1 MSAPVGIGDQ
11 LILEEDFD
19 ENYIPNDQDIRVYA
33 KEIGID
39 LDNEMDL
46 MWLAREGIVAPLP
59 PEWKPCQ
66 DVTGHIYY
74 YNFSTGESTWDHPCD
89 EHYRRLVVQ
98 ERERIQ
104 RSATAGSSGPKKKK
118 EKKKTKFKKKKDS
131 AKSGGTTLGSLPAPI
146 GILAPLGGLDARVL
160 VPISGSVF
168 SRSLGSGGLEP
179 LKVSSGPHGA
189 LRSSSAASVLSS
201 KKEEK
206 VYLTMPGFDD
216 EILENES
223 SQRSSDQQLMNLH
236 LDLDDLGGA
245 IKYEDSDISGAV
257 REDER
262 TEPEMQEISGG
273 QSTEPPSRQD
283 SLRAC
288 RLSPLAVRNHLNE
301 TEVKG
306 RKAFEESEKTKKAK
320 EKDEVD
326 KKRKDKNINNGD
338 FKKQAGA
345 HGTLEN
351 KHKEISGDEGE
362 MKNKGDGGGINSL
375 QEQEKSDNL
384 SNKDDRPERIQ
395 PDEIF
400 KRINMNL
407 VVVKE
412 KEDMQE
418 KEKGSSHLSE
428 DSEENDTNVK
438 EIETD
443 CGGYLGKINAYG
455 NEEEEERQG
464 GGEEENDES
473 HGDLERCSLSQRKL
487 TDDEEEMVESCVASG
502 TQWERNE
509 SKDESDGQKAQSLS
523 LNQDTLDL
531 SEMERE
537 KRTLAKSQQSVLKMC
552 EQKGE
557 PGKMECLNFIAPIP
571 AEMSDKVL
579 ELNILSSSVSPLGD
593 NDERE
598 GLEEKVEM
606 CLKRESAMRHLQSPV
621 ELKKIDRL
629 VLHHSSVWNKQTAA
643 GISSALNPSRPET
656 SRGRLS
662 RISNTLINEAE
673 TLERESNFGILKND
687 QKEKKEDEYE
697 LKKSEKEN
705 HFKERSRKEDKKSGD
720 AVQEVEERKEQV
732 MDKNDRLYHLRQAI
746 TREEEEEKEFLKR
759 EKEKRISFLK
769 EELKM
774 EEEAEKERL
783 KQEMERRKCLLQ
795 EELKNKEQ
803 EEKKLTEESEEKLR
817 NLKQHI
823 LSERQEE
830 EVRLKKES
838 DEMLE
843 ALKESA
849 LKDREWQLRELR
861 EENET
866 KLKELHSTFE
876 EEKKAAE
883 RNNTQNRL
891 EIERMKAESEEKLHL
906 QKKKF
911 QQDRAH
917 LFNQEVMSTE
927 RRQSLIGIR
936 PEQQLKQYGRE
947 LSDLLLEVREEV
959 QRDHDKRL
967 EQLREEHRRELNT
980 IREKQREKESIQRDC
995 LLLTHQRDIEH
1006 LQASHALQLE
1016 KLQKELD
1023 SEIEKAALTHS
1034 HRKSQLQ
1041 DLITQLEMRGKEL
1054 KKEEE
1059 MLFSKRAELKSKRK
1073 MLGEEEEDLDKQT
1086 EALHKMTLER
1096 ECLRLELEKI
1106 KEEQAQ
1112 TRELLR
1118 LVREERDEA
1127 RQQQEKLG
1135 EERDKV
1141 REGCRKLKEDNGR
1154 LERKVALLEEQCNQL
1169 NYKVSGMELKEE
1181 GITSR
1186 QKKDKNM
1193 VTSPQSG
1200 ERDCSLHVDDLED
1213 RLPSDR
1219 NGDVLEFCGLN
1230 TSQSASTQKT
1240 KLSLEQESNR
1250 LPQRQTLH
1258 LTQVNSAQPSNLEGK
1273 SLLQG
1278 ASILTGERK
1287 VTFDLTDSDLSS
1299 TVDTANETGSV
1310 MFLAKVQELAVS
1322 QQQISGQLNT
1332 VLGALGSLAHKQ
1344 SNNSHPAF
1352 STNLPHSSAA
1362 ASASPTPGRAPLG
1375 QPDPPATDRL
1385 GTSYPDNSV
1394 ASGLNISEDVTQ
1406 RRWREIFPEAA
1417 ALNTTSPRTYTS
1429 HASYTPARYH
1439 QKIVSIHS
1447 LHVQKSVKL
1456 DGRRLQKLIDSN
1468 KKWLEMRK
1476 KDPSIPLF
1484 TRFQASSSQ
1493 SNLVQLGLD
1502 DKDRIRVYHY

>member
-1 MSAPVGIGDQ
+1 M
-11 LILEEDFD
+11 
-19 ENYIPNDQDIRVYA
+19 
-33 KEIGID
+33 
-39 LDNEMDL
+39 
-46 MWLAREGIVAPLP
+46 
-59 PEWKPCQ
+59 
-66 DVTGHIYY
+66 
-74 YNFSTGESTWDHPCD
+74 
-89 EHYRRLVVQ
+89 VQ
-98 ERERIQ
+98 
-104 RSATAGSSGPKKKK
+104 
-118 EKKKTKFKKKKDS
+118 
-131 AKSGGTTLGSLPAPI
+131 
-146 GILAPLGGLDARVL
+146 
-160 VPISGSVF
+160 
-168 SRSLGSGGLEP
+168 
-179 LKVSSGPHGA
+179 
-189 LRSSSAASVLSS
+189 
-201 KKEEK
+201 
-206 VYLTMPGFDD
+206 
-216 EILENES
+216 
-223 SQRSSDQQLMNLH
+223 
-236 LDLDDLGGA
+236 
-245 IKYEDSDISGAV
+245 DSDISGAV
-257 REDER
+257 REEER

-273 QSTEPPSRQD
+273 QSSEPPSQQD
-283 SLRAC
+283 SLMAC
-288 RLSPLAVRNHLNE
+288 RLSPLAVGNHLNE
-301 TEVKG
+301 TGVKG

-326 KKRKDKNINNGD
+326 EKRKDKNVNNGD
-338 FKKQAGA
+338 FKKQEGA

-351 KHKEISGDEGE
+351 KLKEISGDEGE

-375 QEQEKSDNL
+375 QEQEKSDSL

-443 CGGYLGKINAYG
+443 CVGDLGKINAYG
-455 NEEEEERQG
+455 DEEEEERQ

-523 LNQDTLDL
+523 LNEDTSDL

-537 KRTLAKSQQSVLKMC
+537 KQTLAKSQQRVLKMC
-552 EQKGE
+552 EQKRE
-557 PGKMECLNFIAPIP
+557 SGKMESLNFISPIP

-593 NDERE
+593 NDERD
-598 GLEEKVEM
+598 GLEEEVEM
-606 CLKRESAMRHLQSPV
+606 CLKKESAMRHLQSPV
-621 ELKKIDRL
+621 EPNKIDRL
-629 VLHHSSVWNKQTAA
+629 VLHHSSVGNKQTAA
-643 GISSALNPSRPET
+643 GLSSALNPSRPET

-662 RISNTLINEAE
+662 RISNTLINEAA
-673 TLERESNFGILKND
+673 TLERESDFGILKND
-687 QKEKKEDEYE
+687 QKEEDEYD
-697 LKKSEKEN
+697 LRKYEKQN
-705 HFKERSRKEDKKSGD
+705 HFKDRSRKENKKSGD
-720 AVQEVEERKEQV
+720 AVQEVEESKEQR
-732 MDKNDRLYHLRQAI
+732 MDKNDRLYHMREAI
-746 TREEEEEKEFLKR
+746 MREEEEEKEFLKR
-759 EKEKRISFLK
+759 EKEKRISSLK

-774 EEEAEKERL
+774 EEEAEKDRL
-783 KQEMERRKCLLQ
+783 KLEMERRKCLLQ
-795 EELKNKEQ
+795 EELRNKEQ
-803 EEKKLTEESEEKLR
+803 EEKKLTEESKEKLR

-838 DEMLE
+838 DEILE

-876 EEKKAAE
+876 GGKKAAE
-883 RNNTQNRL
+883 RNNTQKRL

-911 QQDRAH
+911 EEDRAH
-917 LFNQEVMSTE
+917 LLNQEVMSTE
-927 RRQSLIGIR
+927 RRQSLIGVR
-936 PEQQLKQYGRE
+936 PEQQLKQYRRE

-995 LLLTHQRDIEH
+995 LLSTHQRDIEH
-1006 LQASHALQLE
+1006 LQASHAFQLE

-1023 SEIEKAALTHS
+1023 SEIEKAVLTHS

-1059 MLFSKRAELKSKRK
+1059 MLFSKRAELNRKRK

-1086 EALHKMTLER
+1086 EALHKMTQER
-1096 ECLRLELEKI
+1096 ECLRLELEKM
-1106 KEEQAQ
+1106 KEERAQ
-1112 TRELLR
+1112 TRELLH
-1118 LVREERDEA
+1118 LVREERNEA
-1127 RQQQEKLG
+1127 RQEQEKLG
-1135 EERDKV
+1135 DERENI
-1141 REGCRKLKEDNGR
+1141 REDCRKLKEDKER

-1169 NYKVSGMELKEE
+1169 NYKVSEMELNEE
-1181 GITSR
+1181 GITTR
-1186 QKKDKNM
+1186 QKKGKNVM
-1193 VTSPQSG
+1193 TSPLSG

-1213 RLPSDR
+1213 RLPSDG
-1219 NGDVLEFCGLN
+1219 NGDILEFRGLN
-1230 TSQSASTQKT
+1230 TSQSASIQKT
-1240 KLSLEQESNR
+1240 KLFLEQESNR

-1258 LTQVNSAQPSNLEGK
+1258 LTQVNSVQQSNLEGK

-1299 TVDTANETGSV
+1299 TVDTANETGNGI
-1310 MFLAKVQELAVS
+1310 FLAKVQELAAS

-1344 SNNSHPAF
+1344 CNNSHPAF
-1352 STNLPHSSAA
+1352 SATLPHYSAA

-1375 QPDPPATDRL
+1375 QPDPPSTDRL

-1394 ASGLNISEDVTQ
+1394 ASGLNISEHVTQ

-1417 ALNTTSPRTYTS
+1417 ALNTNSLRKYTS
-1429 HASYTPARYH
+1429 HASYTPA
-1439 QKIVSIHS
+1439 S

-1456 DGRRLQKLIDSN
+1456 DGQRLQKLIDSN

>member
-273 QSTEPPSRQD
+273 QSTEPPSRQ
-283 SLRAC
+283 
-288 RLSPLAVRNHLNE
+288 
-301 TEVKG
+301 
-306 RKAFEESEKTKKAK
+306 
-320 EKDEVD
+320 
-326 KKRKDKNINNGD
+326 
-338 FKKQAGA
+338 
-345 HGTLEN
+345 
-351 KHKEISGDEGE
+351 
-362 MKNKGDGGGINSL
+362 
-375 QEQEKSDNL
+375 
-384 SNKDDRPERIQ
+384 
-395 PDEIF
+395 
-400 KRINMNL
+400 
-407 VVVKE
+407 
-412 KEDMQE
+412 
-418 KEKGSSHLSE
+418 
-428 DSEENDTNVK
+428 
-438 EIETD
+438 
-443 CGGYLGKINAYG
+443 
-455 NEEEEERQG
+455 
-464 GGEEENDES
+464 
-473 HGDLERCSLSQRKL
+473 
-487 TDDEEEMVESCVASG
+487 
-502 TQWERNE
+502 
-509 SKDESDGQKAQSLS
+509 
-523 LNQDTLDL
+523 
-531 SEMERE
+531 
-537 KRTLAKSQQSVLKMC
+537 
-552 EQKGE
+552 
-557 PGKMECLNFIAPIP
+557 
-571 AEMSDKVL
+571 MSDKVL

-1299 TVDTANETGSV
+1299 TVDTANETVGSV